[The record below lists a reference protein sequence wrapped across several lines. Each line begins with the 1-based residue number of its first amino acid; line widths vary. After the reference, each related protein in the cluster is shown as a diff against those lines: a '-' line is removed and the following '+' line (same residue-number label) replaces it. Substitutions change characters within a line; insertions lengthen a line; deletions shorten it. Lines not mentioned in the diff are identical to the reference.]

1 MAVLTWDVHLQLLL
15 FLSALLTCFTGII
28 SGERVA
34 ERAQVQSAA
43 AGTVVDAL
51 AEIAAPVP
59 RAMHG
64 PGRPTAAF
72 PAAMSLAPVQA
83 GALRAV
89 LLVNG
94 SRLE

>member
-1 MAVLTWDVHLQLLL
+1 VAVRTWDLRLQLLL

-34 ERAQVQSAA
+34 ERVQVQRTASGAA
-43 AGTVVDAL
+43 VVAL
-51 AEIAAPVP
+51 AETVAPAP
-59 RAMHG
+59 RAAHAMV
-64 PGRPTAAF
+64 RSTAVF
-72 PAAMSLAPVQA
+72 PAALQLVPVQA

-89 LLVNG
+89 FLVNG

>member
-1 MAVLTWDVHLQLLL
+1 MAVRTWDALLQLLL

-43 AGTVVDAL
+43 AGVAVDAL
-51 AEIAAPVP
+51 ADVAAPAP
-59 RAMHG
+59 RAAHD
-64 PGRPTAAF
+64 PGRSIAAF
-72 PAAMSLAPVQA
+72 PAALPLAPVQA